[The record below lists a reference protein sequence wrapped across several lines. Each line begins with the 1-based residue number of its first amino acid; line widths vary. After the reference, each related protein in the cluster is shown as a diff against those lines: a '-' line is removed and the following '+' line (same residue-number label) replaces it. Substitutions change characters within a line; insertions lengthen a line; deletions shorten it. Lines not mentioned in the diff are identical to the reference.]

1 MKNYK
6 IAKISSNIYSKNN
19 YSNTNYT
26 GLAKFLYYFNHK
38 ILSLKVDNSYNNHI
52 IEIGGGAKPHINFMD
67 ISYVKEYTIVDDLKY
82 KTKLKKLSK
91 QYKNIKFKFINYKNL
106 KLPKKKFTR
115 LIASHTFEHFKNF
128 EEDFL
133 KILSSLKPDS
143 LISIALPC
151 DPGSMWR
158 LLQYLYYFKQK
169 KNYGWKNFAE
179 KDLSHARDHLTPVQN
194 IQKIIRFY
202 FKRVKNYY
210 FPFLIPSINLNIFL
224 IIQLKMKDFKNYNN

>member
-82 KTKLKKLSK
+82 KTKLK
-91 QYKNIKFKFINYKNL
+91 NYQ
-106 KLPKKKFTR
+106 T
-115 LIASHTFEHFKNF
+115 
-128 EEDFL
+128 
-133 KILSSLKPDS
+133 
-143 LISIALPC
+143 
-151 DPGSMWR
+151 
-158 LLQYLYYFKQK
+158 
-169 KNYGWKNFAE
+169 
-179 KDLSHARDHLTPVQN
+179 V
-194 IQKIIRFY
+194 
-202 FKRVKNYY
+202 
-210 FPFLIPSINLNIFL
+210 
-224 IIQLKMKDFKNYNN
+224 